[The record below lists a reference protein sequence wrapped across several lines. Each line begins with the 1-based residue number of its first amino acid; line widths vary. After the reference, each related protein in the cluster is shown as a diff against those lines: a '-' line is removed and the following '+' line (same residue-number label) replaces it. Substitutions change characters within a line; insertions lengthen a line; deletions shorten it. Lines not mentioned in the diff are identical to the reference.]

1 VVGFLGCEL
10 RHIALVFRSLF
21 RSPSPV
27 EYFLSLYFVGE
38 KSFN

>member
-10 RHIALVFRSLF
+10 RHIALVFRSF